1 MSVVGAAWAVPL
13 TGSGAADRVLAREE
27 VARLVAE
34 GLDRWSLEGRRVL
47 CLIPDLTR
55 TAPVPLL
62 FRLVHDHLA
71 GRVAALDWLIALG
84 THPPLGAAQIDALVG
99 AAPGEWE
106 TTLARTRV
114 FNHEWDDPEKLV
126 SLGEIAAEE
135 VEELSGGLLSVPVAV
150 RINRRLLDYDVVIVV
165 GPVFPHEVIGFSGGN
180 KYFFPG
186 VSGREVI
193 DVSHWLGALITSYE
207 IIGTLGPTPVRRL
220 VDRAA
225 SLLPVERRCVAMIV
239 RPADSGLHGLYLG
252 SCEEAWAA
260 AAALSAQVHVR
271 YLDAPV
277 RTVLSVVPTMYADMW
292 TAAKG
297 MYKLEPVVADGG
309 ELVLHAP
316 HVRELSAVH
325 GETIGRI
332 GYHCRDYFLRQ
343 WEGFRDVPLG
353 VLAHSTHLRGVG
365 TYDPASG
372 VERCRIRVTLATGI
386 GREEC
391 ERLNLGWRDPASID
405 PAEWEGREGV
415 LVVPRAGE
423 TLHRLR
429 GSR

>member
-1 MSVVGAAWAVPL
+1 
-13 TGSGAADRVLAREE
+13 
-27 VARLVAE
+27 
-34 GLDRWSLEGRRVL
+34 
-47 CLIPDLTR
+47 
-55 TAPVPLL
+55 
-62 FRLVHDHLA
+62 
-71 GRVAALDWLIALG
+71 
-84 THPPLGAAQIDALVG
+84 
-99 AAPGEWE
+99 
-106 TTLARTRV
+106 
-114 FNHEWDDPEKLV
+114 V

-135 VEELSGGLLSVPVAV
+135 VEELSGGLLSVPIDV
-150 RINRRLLDYDVVIVV
+150 RINRRLLDYDIVIV
-165 GPVFPHEVIGFSGGN
+165 GPVFPHDVIGFSGGN

-193 DVSHWLGALITSYE
+193 DISHWLGALITSYE

-225 SLLPVERRCVAMIV
+225 SLLPVERRRIALTV
-239 RPADSGLHGLYLG
+239 RPADSGLHGLFLG

-260 AAALSAQVHVR
+260 AAALSAQVHVC
-271 YLDAPV
+271 
-277 RTVLSVVPTMYADMW
+277 
-292 TAAKG
+292 
-297 MYKLEPVVADGG
+297 EF
-309 ELVLHAP
+309 
-316 HVRELSAVH
+316 SAVH
-325 GETIGRI
+325 GETIGWI
-332 GYHCRDYFLRQ
+332 GHCRDYFLHQ
-343 WEGFRDVPLG
+343 WERFRDVPLG

-386 GREEC
+386 GRAEC